1 MESKHAN
8 DKNHD
13 EKENFDLE
21 VRDVY
26 TRCRPANRKHTEK
39 DDKTSICYLKTQS
52 MRFKAFKLKAD
63 GARVDFLKE
72 DRKTGKLTV
81 SYSNSLEEVHVKI
94 GPKEKCPDT
103 NNTLYSVVLSLPQK
117 KTRAVYFDNV
127 TD

>member
-1 MESKHAN
+1 MEKKQAN
-8 DKNHD
+8 DKDQN

-21 VRDVY
+21 VRDLN
-26 TRCRPANRKHTEK
+26 TRCRPVRKSPTRLDE
-39 DDKTSICYLKTQS
+39 KTSTCYLKTQS
-52 MRFKAFKLKAD
+52 MRFKAFRLKAD
-63 GARVDFLKE
+63 GTQVDFLKE
-72 DRKTGKLTV
+72 DRKTGKLTI

-127 TD
+127 AD